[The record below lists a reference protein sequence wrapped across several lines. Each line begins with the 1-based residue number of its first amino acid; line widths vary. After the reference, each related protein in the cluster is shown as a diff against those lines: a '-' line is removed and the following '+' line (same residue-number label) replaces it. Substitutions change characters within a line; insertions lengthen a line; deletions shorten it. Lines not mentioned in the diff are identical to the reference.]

1 MTELE
6 ALVGLNLIPNL
17 GSARLGKL
25 LEVFG
30 KPQEIFSAKY
40 AYLASISGIGS
51 QIASDI
57 ISFKKENIEKELS
70 SAGKLGIKILTF
82 NDDDYPGNL
91 KQIPGAPIALYVSG
105 SISARDNL
113 AVGIVGSRRASFY
126 GLSSAEKFAV
136 QLSARGITIVSGM
149 ARGVDTYAHRGA
161 LKAKGRTIAIIGS
174 GFNHIYPAE
183 NADLAK
189 EISSSGAVISEFPME
204 AKPLAQNFP
213 RRNRLISGLSLGV
226 LITEAA
232 RNSGALITADFA
244 LEQGRE
250 VFALPGRI
258 DSSGST
264 GANALIKQGAKLVTC
279 CDDILEEL
287 NFKISDKNVIAKQ
300 INVCHSEGAAAAE
313 GPSRA
318 SGIPPSAENSAAGK
332 KDLSSQPF
340 CFAKQSDG
348 GQNDICLS
356 SKTERDIYEL
366 ISQEPISLDD
376 LCEKS
381 NFSILAIIPIVLGL
395 EFKKL
400 IKALPG
406 KQYTRS

>member
-6 ALVGLNLIPNL
+6 AFVGLNLISNI
-17 GSARLGKL
+17 GSVRLNKL

-40 AYLASISGIGS
+40 EHLASIFGIES

-57 ISFKKENIEKELS
+57 VSFKKENIEKEFFS
-70 SAGKLGIKILTF
+70 SEKLGIKILTL
-82 NDDDYPGNL
+82 NDDDYPENL
-91 KQIPGAPIALYVSG
+91 RQIPGAPIVLYCLG
-105 SISARDNL
+105 QITPADNL
-113 AVGIVGSRRASFY
+113 AIGIVGSRRASLY
-126 GLSSAEKFAV
+126 GLNNAEIFAV

-161 LKAKGRTIAIIGS
+161 LKAKGRTIAVMGS

-183 NADLAK
+183 NADLAGQ
-189 EISSSGAVISEFPME
+189 ISTCGAVISEFPME
-204 AKPLAQNFP
+204 TKPFPGNFP

-258 DSSGST
+258 DSLGSMGT
-264 GANALIKQGAKLVTC
+264 NALLKQGAKIVTC

-287 NFKISDKNVIAKQ
+287 NLAAPSMKKIEPVVNEQEIICGQ
-300 INVCHSEGAAAAE
+300 EE
-313 GPSRA
+313 SRLYEYITRQPVA
-318 SGIPPSAENSAAGK
+318 IDDLIQKSA
-332 KDLSSQPF
+332 LSSSQV
-340 CFAKQSDG
+340 
-348 GQNDICLS
+348 LS
-356 SKTERDIYEL
+356 L
-366 ISQEPISLDD
+366 ILKLQ
-376 LCEKS
+376 
-381 NFSILAIIPIVLGL
+381 
-395 EFKKL
+395 FKKL

-406 KQYTRS
+406 KQFIRS

>member
-6 ALVGLNLIPNL
+6 AFVGLNLISNI
-17 GSARLGKL
+17 GSVRLSKL

-40 AYLASISGIGS
+40 EHLASIFGIGS

-57 ISFKKENIEKELS
+57 VSFKKENIEKELS
-70 SAGKLGIKILTF
+70 SSEKLGIKILTL
-82 NDDDYPGNL
+82 NDDDYPENL
-91 KQIPGAPIALYVSG
+91 RQIPGVPIVLYVLG
-105 SISARDNL
+105 SITARDNL
-113 AVGIVGSRRASFY
+113 AIGIVGSRGASFY
-126 GLSSAEKFAV
+126 GLNQAEKFAS
-136 QLSARGITIVSGM
+136 QLSACGITIVSGM

-161 LKAKGRTIAIIGS
+161 LKIKGRTIAVMGS
-174 GFNHIYPAE
+174 GFSNIYPVE

-189 EISSSGAVISEFPME
+189 DIALSGAVVSEFPME

-258 DSSGST
+258 DSAGSF

-287 NFKISDKNVIAKQ
+287 NLAASYKKEPEPEARQKIVRADDESMLYDCI
-300 INVCHSEGAAAAE
+300 
-313 GPSRA
+313 SRQPVA
-318 SGIPPSAENSAAGK
+318 IDDLVEKTS
-332 KDLSSQPF
+332 LSSSQ
-340 CFAKQSDG
+340 
-348 GQNDICLS
+348 IS
-356 SKTERDIYEL
+356 SL
-366 ISQEPISLDD
+366 ILKLQ
-376 LCEKS
+376 
-381 NFSILAIIPIVLGL
+381 
-395 EFKKL
+395 FKKL
-400 IKALPG
+400 IRELPG
-406 KQYTRS
+406 KQFIRNTEAQ